1 MLLSGEF
8 RGNRVVSNI
17 VMSDMLDIR
26 QFAKSMVVWDQWDIF
41 FLAV

>member
-26 QFAKSMVVWDQWDIF
+26 QFAKSMVV
-41 FLAV
+41 